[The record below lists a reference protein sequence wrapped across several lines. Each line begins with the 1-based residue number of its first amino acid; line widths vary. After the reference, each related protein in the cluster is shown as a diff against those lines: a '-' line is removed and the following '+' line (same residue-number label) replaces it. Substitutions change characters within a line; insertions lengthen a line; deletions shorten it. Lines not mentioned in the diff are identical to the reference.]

1 MIWDTILGLFS
12 TDMGIDLGTATTLVY
27 VQGKGI
33 VLNEPSVVAVKK
45 GTNHV
50 LLDGKA
56 VGFEAKA
63 MLGKTPGSIQ
73 AIRPMKDGV
82 IADFEITE
90 AMLRYFISKV
100 HKRSWG
106 YKPRVVIAV
115 PSGITTVEKRAVR
128 NSAERAGARR
138 VYLIE
143 EPRAAGIGVGLPV
156 EEPTASM
163 VCDIGGGT
171 TEVAILSLGDI
182 VTSTSLRVAGDEM
195 DEAIT
200 NHMKRTYN
208 LLIGEQTA
216 ERVKIEIGSAYPL
229 EKELTTEV
237 RGRDLIAGLP
247 RRAIVNSEEI
257 REAVKEPV
265 DAIVGAVKLT
275 LEQTDPELAADLV
288 TNGLVMCGGG
298 SQLRGIDKVIAEE
311 TGLPVRIADDP
322 VYAVCRGTGLFLERL
337 DFWKRYLEGD
347 DESA

>member
-1 MIWDTILGLFS
+1 MIWDSILGWFS
-12 TDMGIDLGTATTLVY
+12 TDMGIDLGTATTLVC
-27 VQGKGI
+27 VQGRGI

-45 GTNHV
+45 GTNRV
-50 LLDGKA
+50 LLDGQA
-56 VGFEAKA
+56 VGHEAKA

-73 AIRPMKDGV
+73 AIRPLKDGV
-82 IADFEITE
+82 IADFEVTE

-106 YKPRVVIAV
+106 YKPRVVIAI

-128 NSAERAGARR
+128 NSAERAGARK

-163 VCDIGGGT
+163 VLDIGGGT
-171 TEVAILSLGDI
+171 TEVAVLSLGDI
-182 VTSTSLRVAGDEM
+182 VTSISIRVAGDEM

-216 ERVKIEIGSAYPL
+216 ERIKIEIGSAYALDP
-229 EKELTTEV
+229 ELTMEV

-247 RRAIVNSEEI
+247 RRAVVNSEEI
-257 REAVKEPV
+257 REALREPI
-265 DAIVGAVKLT
+265 DAIMQAVVQT
-275 LEQTDPELAADLV
+275 LEQTSPELAADLV
-288 TNGLVMCGGG
+288 NNGMVLCGGG
-298 SQLRGIDKVIAEE
+298 ALLRGLDRVIAEE
-311 TGLPVRIADDP
+311 TGLPTRIADDP
-322 VYAVCRGTGLFLERL
+322 ISAVALGTSLFLERL

-347 DESA
+347 DETT